1 MFRLKDWAVAVPEL
15 ALTTLMVAEQL
26 TLPLVAVMVAVPTPT
41 PVTLPKLL
49 TVATFSLEEVRLTS
63 A

>member
-1 MFRLKDWAVAVPEL
+1 MTTLTVAD
-15 ALTTLMVAEQL
+15 ALTSPQ
-26 TLPLVAVMVAVPTPT
+26 VAVMVAVPGAT

-49 TVATFSLEEVRLTS
+49 TVATAGSEELRLTL

>member
-1 MFRLKDWAVAVPEL
+1 MPEL

-26 TLPLVAVMVAVPTPT
+26 TLPLVAVMVAVPTLT

-49 TVATFSLEEVRLTS
+49 TVATFSSEEVRLTS

>member
-1 MFRLKDWAVAVPEL
+1 MDRDGRLFGKISIVDVIVL
-15 ALTTLMVAEQL
+15 LV
-26 TLPLVAVMVAVPTPT
+26 VAVMVAVPGAT

-49 TVATFSLEEVRLTS
+49 TVATAGSEELRLTL